1 MHPRIAIDVKKLK
14 KSGVEIIF
22 DNPDV
27 INTFI
32 FILHGPKDSLYE
44 GGKWRVRVHIPSEYP
59 FKSPSVGFIDK
70 ILHPNVD
77 LRSGSIC
84 LDVLNQTWTP
94 IFNLS
99 HIHDTFLPQLLLYP
113 NADDPMNEHIA
124 IIMIEAPEDY
134 KKIIRNS
141 IVEGIFN
148 YSSS

>member
-22 DNPDV
+22 DNQDV

-141 IVEGIFN
+141 IVEGISP

>member
-44 GGKWRVRVHIPSEYP
+44 GGKWRVRVHIPNEYP

-77 LRSGSIC
+77 LISGSIC

-113 NADDPMNEHIA
+113 NAHDPMNEHIA
-124 IIMIEAPEDY
+124 IIMIEDPEEY
-134 KKIIRNS
+134 KR
-141 IVEGIFN
+141 IVKDFVN
-148 YSSS
+148 KNNQLSS

>member
-1 MHPRIAIDVKKLK
+1 MNMHPRIAIDIKKLK
-14 KSGVEIIF
+14 KSGVELTF
-22 DNPDV
+22 DNDS
-27 INTFI
+27 IITTFS

-44 GGKWRVRVHIPSEYP
+44 GGKWRVRVHIPHEYP
-59 FKSPSVGFIDK
+59 FKSPSVGFLDR

-77 LRSGSIC
+77 LHSGSIC

-99 HIHDTFLPQLLLYP
+99 HIYDTFLPQLLLYP

-134 KKIIRNS
+134 KKMVKDS
-141 IVEGIFN
+141 VKWGI
-148 YSSS
+148 